1 MRMSARISATVM
13 VLAVA
18 IGGVVGGPDAFAV
31 NRSRAAA
38 PSTQD
43 VPMQDAVVYLKSH
56 ADLAGARTG
65 GRRDRPGRIER
76 ALRAHATLAQRPI
89 LDLLARRRAAQ
100 QVSTVEPLWIA
111 NAVAVR
117 ATPRVLSELA
127 RRPEVASVAPD
138 VLVAA
143 PAPGAAS
150 VTTAGPVEPNIG
162 TVNAPALWDRGF
174 RGQGVV
180 IASMDTGV
188 DATHPD
194 LSANWR
200 GGGNSWFDPNG
211 QHATPTDVSGHGTQT
226 MGVMVGRSA
235 GGSAIGMAPDARWIA
250 VKIFNDRGV
259 TTTTMIHRGFQWLL
273 DPDGH
278 AATADAPD
286 IVNSSWS
293 LSTAGCVL
301 DFQPDLQ
308 SLRAAGIL
316 PVFAAGN
323 AGPSAGTVL
332 SPANNPEALAVG
344 ATDNSDGLYPYS
356 GRGPS
361 PCTGATSPGL
371 VAPGTSVRTADLY
384 AGYVSDTG
392 TSVAAPEVSGAAA
405 LLLSAVPALTPD
417 QQSAALTTTAVD
429 LGPAGP
435 DNDTGSGRL
444 DTLAA
449 YQWVATTPDFS
460 LTATPGTV
468 TISGGGTAT
477 FDVTSAGVNGFA
489 GDVALTVT
497 GLPDQATA
505 VLAPATVT
513 GGSGT
518 SRLTVTT
525 TAQVVPGNYPVTV
538 AGTGGS
544 LTRTTTLTLVVQ
556 GPPDFAIQVSPATQ
570 SVPAGGSAAYQV
582 ALASING
589 FVGDETL
596 TVTGLPAAVGTA
608 SVAPSV
614 ISTVGSAVLTVSTLG
629 TAAPGTYQL
638 QVTGASGTISHS
650 TTLTLTVTAPPDFAV
665 TASPTTRSVAAG
677 STAGFSVS
685 VAPANGFS
693 APVTL
698 ALTGLPAAVGT
709 AGFSPAVITGSGA
722 SQLTVSTA
730 GTAAAGTYSL
740 TITGTS
746 GGLART
752 ATVTLAVTRPDFTI
766 AVSPSSATV
775 SRGQAAS
782 YQVSIGAVGGFT
794 GSVNVTTAGTP
805 SGSTTSVTPVAVAV
819 PGTAT
824 VRVSTGWLTKRGTFT
839 VVITGKAGGLVRQQ
853 TVTLTVR

>member
-1 MRMSARISATVM
+1 MRIFARISATVM

-18 IGGVVGGPDAFAV
+18 IGCVVGGPDAFAV

-38 PSTQD
+38 PSAQD

-65 GRRDRPGRIER
+65 PRRERPGRIER
-76 ALRAHATLAQRPI
+76 ALRGHATVAQRPI
-89 LDLLARRRAAQ
+89 LDLLTRRRTER
-100 QVSTVEPLWIA
+100 QVSAVEPLWIT
-111 NAVAVR
+111 NAVAVT
-117 ATPRVLSELA
+117 ATPRVLRELA
-127 RRPEVASVAPD
+127 RRPEVASIAPD

-143 PAPGAAS
+143 PEPGVPAA
-150 VTTAGPVEPNIG
+150 TTAGPVEPNIG
-162 TVNAPALWDRGF
+162 LVNAPALWDRGF

-188 DATHPD
+188 DNTHPD
-194 LSANWR
+194 LSATWR

-273 DPDGH
+273 DPDGN

-286 IVNSSWS
+286 IVNNSWT

-301 DFQPDLQ
+301 DFQQDLQ

-344 ATDNSDGLYPYS
+344 ATDNTDGLYPYS

-361 PCTGATSPGL
+361 PCTGQISPGL
-371 VAPGTSVRTADLY
+371 VAPGTSIRTSDLY

-405 LLLSAVPALTPD
+405 LLLSAQPSLSPD
-417 QQSAALTTTAVD
+417 QQSATLTAAAVD

-444 DTLAA
+444 DALAA
-449 YQWVATTPDFS
+449 YQRLVTTPDFA
-460 LTATPGTV
+460 LTATPGTATISAGETV
-468 TISGGGTAT
+468 TI
-477 FDVTSAGVNGFA
+477 DVTSAGVNGFA
-489 GDVALTVT
+489 GDVTLTVT
-497 GLPDQATA
+497 GLPDQATGIFD
-505 VLAPATVT
+505 PATLV

-518 SRLTVTT
+518 ARLTVGTT
-525 TAQVVPGNYPVTV
+525 SQVVPGTYPVTV
-538 AGTGGS
+538 AGTS
-544 LTRTTTLTLVVQ
+544 AALTRTTTITLVVQ
-556 GPPDFAIQVSPATQ
+556 GPPDFTVQVSPSSK
-570 SVPAGGSAAYQV
+570 SVPAGGTVAYQV
-582 ALASING
+582 AVSSING

-596 TVTGLPAAVGTA
+596 TVSGLPAGAGTA

-614 ISTVGSAVLTVSTLG
+614 VSTVGSAVLTVTTVG
-629 TAAPGTYQL
+629 TAPLGDYPL
-638 QVTGASGTISHS
+638 QVTGTSGAISH
-650 TTLTLTVTAPPDFAV
+650 TTTVTLTVTAPPDFAV
-665 TASPTTRSVAAG
+665 TATPASRSVAAG
-677 STAGFSVS
+677 SAGAFTVT
-685 VAPANGFS
+685 VTPANGFS
-693 APVTL
+693 GSVTL
-698 ALTGLPAAVGT
+698 GLTGLPASVGT
-709 AGFSPAVITGSGA
+709 GAFNPAVISGGGT
-722 SQLTVSTA
+722 SQLTVSSVA
-730 GTAAAGTYSL
+730 GAAGGTYPL
-740 TITGTS
+740 TITATS
-746 GGLART
+746 GGLARSAAVSLT
-752 ATVTLAVTRPDFTI
+752 VTRPDFTI
-766 AVSPSSATV
+766 AVSPTSASV

-782 YQVSIGAVGGFT
+782 FQVSIGALDGFT
-794 GSVNVTTAGTP
+794 GSVSVSVSGAPAG
-805 SGSTTSVTPVAVAV
+805 SSTSVKPAQVPA

-824 VRVSTGWLTKRGTFT
+824 VRVTTGAATKRGTFS
-839 VVITGKAGGLVRQQ
+839 VVITGKSGGLVHQQ

>member
-1 MRMSARISATVM
+1 M
-13 VLAVA
+13 
-18 IGGVVGGPDAFAV
+18 
-31 NRSRAAA
+31 
-38 PSTQD
+38 
-43 VPMQDAVVYLKSH
+43 
-56 ADLAGARTG
+56 
-65 GRRDRPGRIER
+65 
-76 ALRAHATLAQRPI
+76 
-89 LDLLARRRAAQ
+89 
-100 QVSTVEPLWIA
+100 
-111 NAVAVR
+111 
-117 ATPRVLSELA
+117 
-127 RRPEVASVAPD
+127 
-138 VLVAA
+138 LVAA

-162 TVNAPALWDRGF
+162 MVNAPALWDRGF

-194 LSANWR
+194 LSATWR

-226 MGVMVGRSA
+226 MGVMVGRSV

-273 DPDGH
+273 DPDGN

-301 DFQPDLQ
+301 NFQPDLQ

-405 LLLSAVPALTPD
+405 LLLSAVPSLTPD

-449 YQWVATTPDFS
+449 YQWLATTPDFS

-477 FDVTSAGVNGFA
+477 FDVTSTGVNGFA
-489 GDVALTVT
+489 GDIALTVT

-505 VLAPATVT
+505 VFAPAALI

-525 TAQVVPGNYPVTV
+525 TAQVVPGTYPVTV
-538 AGTGGS
+538 AGTSGS

-556 GPPDFAIQVSPATQ
+556 GPPDFTIQVSPATQ

-589 FVGDETL
+589 FVGDETV

-614 ISTVGSAVLTVSTLG
+614 ISTVGSAVLTIATLG
-629 TAAPGTYQL
+629 TAALGTYQL
-638 QVTGASGTISHS
+638 QVTGAAGTISHS

-665 TASPTTRSVAAG
+665 TATPTTRSVAAG
-677 STAGFSVS
+677 STAGFSVT
-685 VAPANGFS
+685 VTPVNGFS

-709 AGFSPAVITGSGA
+709 AGFSPAGVTGNGA
-722 SQLTVSTA
+722 SQLD
-730 GTAAAGTYSL
+730 GR
-740 TITGTS
+740 
-746 GGLART
+746 ARPGPRPPGP
-752 ATVTLAVTRPDFTI
+752 TR
-766 AVSPSSATV
+766 
-775 SRGQAAS
+775 
-782 YQVSIGAVGGFT
+782 
-794 GSVNVTTAGTP
+794 
-805 SGSTTSVTPVAVAV
+805 
-819 PGTAT
+819 
-824 VRVSTGWLTKRGTFT
+824 
-839 VVITGKAGGLVRQQ
+839 
-853 TVTLTVR
+853 